1 MFIYTL
7 CLYTRAHTHEYAYLS
22 IHSNAIILSSTTH
35 FHILRSCP
43 ARVIYYYVVCTHIN
57 NTLQRLRE
65 ILRQSSVNV
74 YSGSC
79 ATFVAATRLTDRP
92 TDRPSAAIRVYMN
105 VTTWHHNLYTEGGS
119 PPPFHPTTGFSR
131 DNTRRKS
138 VEIAVPH

>member
-92 TDRPSAAIRVYMN
+92 TDRPA
-105 VTTWHHNLYTEGGS
+105 LCC
-119 PPPFHPTTGFSR
+119 
-131 DNTRRKS
+131 NTRLYERHDMTS
-138 VEIAVPH
+138 QPIYRGWITTTISPHHRVFS